1 MLRTCVCGEG
11 GRAWARA
18 RARAWAARF
27 GLALGPLARA
37 RAEVARANTRCSQDT
52 SPLVL
57 HAFGLHSA
65 TPRSPRS
72 PLRARVR
79 GSCSGL
85 GLGTRGSRSGSYSYS
100 GLALDRTLGRC
111 DRNNPVALRAF
122 RIQQPALGD
131 RWPRAL
137 RVTRGRSP
145 GRSSRCGGRR
155 AHRHSRPPMPALGPS
170 EGDVNEKLEKTEEE
184 IGQTEAVEKK
194 GKMLQEEVCDRRRLQ
209 KEAGMRSPPLIVWRT
224 CHQTETHSARR
235 SLHKYWRTQKKR
247 ESRLFLGWL
256 IPAGRRKINS
266 NFERMLPTTP

>member
-1 MLRTCVCGEG
+1 MMRYAAHVCVCLGGEG
-11 GRAWARA
+11 RRARA
-18 RARAWAARF
+18 RARARAARF

-65 TPRSPRS
+65 TPHSPRS

-85 GLGTRGSRSGSYSYS
+85 GLGTRGSCSGSYSYS

-122 RIQQPALGD
+122 RIQPALGD

-137 RVTRGRSP
+137 RLTRGRSS
-145 GRSSRCGGRR
+145 GRSTRCGGR
-155 AHRHSRPPMPALGPS
+155 P
-170 EGDVNEKLEKTEEE
+170 D
-184 IGQTEAVEKK
+184 
-194 GKMLQEEVCDRRRLQ
+194 GK
-209 KEAGMRSPPLIVWRT
+209 
-224 CHQTETHSARR
+224 
-235 SLHKYWRTQKKR
+235 
-247 ESRLFLGWL
+247 
-256 IPAGRRKINS
+256 
-266 NFERMLPTTP
+266 PTAIAA

>member
-1 MLRTCVCGEG
+1 MMMVCCARTRVCMCVCVG
-11 GRAWARA
+11 GGAWARA

-65 TPRSPRS
+65 TPHSPRS

-111 DRNNPVALRAF
+111 DRNNPVACFPYSA
-122 RIQQPALGD
+122 AC
-131 RWPRAL
+131 A
-137 RVTRGRSP
+137 GRSVASCFTPYTRSVP
-145 GRSSRCGGRR
+145 GSVE
-155 AHRHSRPPMPALGPS
+155 PMRWTA
-170 EGDVNEKLEKTEEE
+170 
-184 IGQTEAVEKK
+184 
-194 GKMLQEEVCDRRRLQ
+194 
-209 KEAGMRSPPLIVWRT
+209 
-224 CHQTETHSARR
+224 
-235 SLHKYWRTQKKR
+235 
-247 ESRLFLGWL
+247 
-256 IPAGRRKINS
+256 
-266 NFERMLPTTP
+266 

>member
-1 MLRTCVCGEG
+1 MMMVCCAPTCVYVWG
-11 GRAWARA
+11 GRDVWARA
-18 RARAWAARF
+18 RARARAARF

-65 TPRSPRS
+65 TPHSPRS

-122 RIQQPALGD
+122 RIQPALGD

-137 RVTRGRSP
+137 RLTRGRSP
-145 GRSSRCGGRR
+145 GRSTRCGGRPDGEPT
-155 AHRHSRPPMPALGPS
+155 AIAGHRCPPLGPS

-194 GKMLQEEVCDRRRLQ
+194 GEMLQEEV
-209 KEAGMRSPPLIVWRT
+209 I
-224 CHQTETHSARR
+224 AR
-235 SLHKYWRTQKKR
+235 
-247 ESRLFLGWL
+247 
-256 IPAGRRKINS
+256 
-266 NFERMLPTTP
+266 